1 MGQVTCRSSCKMCCK
16 KQKGGN
22 EFISLHGKRRH
33 DQNLLKFGEWAN
45 EVEWRSTLCAEKFS
59 STTSTL
65 LRAGGASRGGVK
77 DILCSNV
84 YCLYT
89 ISAPFRHK
97 RGAVGLLP
105 CPCHGHLCLPK
116 GCCSPGMADNS
127 AAGPG

>member
-1 MGQVTCRSSCKMCCK
+1 MGQVTCRSSCKMCCQ

-22 EFISLHGKRRH
+22 EFISLHGKRQH
-33 DQNLLKFGEWAN
+33 DQNLLKFVEWAK

-59 STTSTL
+59 SPTSML

-77 DILCSNV
+77 DILCSDE
-84 YCLYT
+84 YCLCT
-89 ISAPFRHK
+89 ISAPFKHR

-105 CPCHGHLCLPK
+105 CPCHGHLCLPP

-127 AAGPG
+127 ATGSG